1 MCKIIIQ
8 IWETEFADPLQ
19 NFLPGWVSFNS
30 GIDVA
35 IPKTHE
41 SYEAKPEV
49 PPTLR
54 ILIKRVKFSA
64 NSGKYPKFRLEVR
77 KRADFLEIGWI
88 SRLGSWWPY
97 SYILYDYFTH
107 PSLTP
112 NPPAAGRIHKNNFP
126 RGPRILSPPYTH
138 RIPGF
143 QNHSIRRPL
152 FLAVL
157 EG

>member
-1 MCKIIIQ
+1 M
-8 IWETEFADPLQ
+8 
-19 NFLPGWVSFNS
+19 SS

-35 IPKTHE
+35 LPQTHE

-88 SRLGSWWPY
+88 SRLAAWWPCT
-97 SYILYDYFTH
+97 YILYDYFTH

-112 NPPAAGRIHKNNFP
+112 NPPATVRIHKNNFP
-126 RGPRILSPPYTH
+126 RGPRIPSPPTPIAPQDF
-138 RIPGF
+138 RIT
-143 QNHSIRRPL
+143 QIRRPL

>member
-1 MCKIIIQ
+1 M
-8 IWETEFADPLQ
+8 
-19 NFLPGWVSFNS
+19 SS

-35 IPKTHE
+35 LPQTHE

-54 ILIKRVKFSA
+54 ILIKRVKFST

-88 SRLGSWWPY
+88 SRLASWCPCT
-97 SYILYDYFTH
+97 YILYDYFTH

-126 RGPRILSPPYTH
+126 RGPRILSPPTPTASQDF
-138 RIPGF
+138 RIT
-143 QNHSIRRPL
+143 QIRRPL